1 MTSAVAPSQSFGLI
15 VSQGRVA
22 DRTDGALRGAR
33 AAGEALGAYLGGTPV
48 VVGTPEPS
56 TVDDWSVALPA
67 ARDTLTDLAGALS
80 ASLDAGETPIL
91 VTNTCAASL
100 GTLPTVARR
109 YPDAVVLWIDAHG
122 DFNTPDTTESGYL
135 GGMVLAAACGL
146 WDSRHGAGL
155 NAEQVIVVGGR
166 DIDPAEERL
175 LADAG
180 VRVLAPAETT
190 TARVAELVG
199 GREVWIHVD
208 WDVLEPGYIPAAYR
222 VGGGL
227 LPHQIADIFSAL
239 REQVRG
245 VELAEFEYG
254 DAEVPSYLSVE
265 LIVETAAALMR

>member
-1 MTSAVAPSQSFGLI
+1 
-15 VSQGRVA
+15 
-22 DRTDGALRGAR
+22 
-33 AAGEALGAYLGGTPV
+33 
-48 VVGTPEPS
+48 
-56 TVDDWSVALPA
+56 
-67 ARDTLTDLAGALS
+67 
-80 ASLDAGETPIL
+80 
-91 VTNTCAASL
+91 
-100 GTLPTVARR
+100 
-109 YPDAVVLWIDAHG
+109 
-122 DFNTPDTTESGYL
+122 
-135 GGMVLAAACGL
+135 
-146 WDSRHGAGL
+146 
-155 NAEQVIVVGGR
+155 
-166 DIDPAEERL
+166 
-175 LADAG
+175 ADAG

-254 DAEVPSYLSVE
+254 DVEVPSYLSVE